1 MRRWR
6 YQRGDVPV
14 GCLVGGV
21 VAVIVVL
28 VAIKVAPIMIH
39 VVELDKE
46 ISNLADRANRREYTD
61 QRIRHD
67 ILEKAELLDLPVTK
81 KPLETRMG
89 KGKGGVEYWVAQI
102 QPGRMLFEMEG
113 VSEELAREAFQ
124 LAAAKLPVA
133 TTFVT
138 RTVM

>member
-1 MRRWR
+1 MTRWR

-21 VAVIVVL
+21 VAIVVVL

-39 VVELDKE
+39 VGELDKE

-67 ILEKAELLDLPVTK
+67 ILERAELLDLPVTK
-81 KPLETRMG
+81 KSVNIKRTSNRIKVTVRYTIPIDFPGYTYVWNKEHYHERPLF
-89 KGKGGVEYWVAQI
+89 YN
-102 QPGRMLFEMEG
+102 
-113 VSEELAREAFQ
+113 
-124 LAAAKLPVA
+124 
-133 TTFVT
+133 
-138 RTVM
+138 